1 MRPAGRRGAFKAKL
15 RRRPPC
21 AANGAKRLFGSTLA
35 KKQFFSKMKQA
46 VRLEKTGGPFYTG
59 NIGVA
64 AVRRTEGNTMA
75 EKLRNMTAVY
85 LFREG
90 KLLMLYRVGSRVVA
104 PSWSA

>member
-59 NIGVA
+59 NIGVQQCA
-64 AVRRTEGNTMA
+64 GRRETPW
-75 EKLRNMTAVY
+75 LRSC
-85 LFREG
+85 G
-90 KLLMLYRVGSRVVA
+90 I
-104 PSWSA
+104 